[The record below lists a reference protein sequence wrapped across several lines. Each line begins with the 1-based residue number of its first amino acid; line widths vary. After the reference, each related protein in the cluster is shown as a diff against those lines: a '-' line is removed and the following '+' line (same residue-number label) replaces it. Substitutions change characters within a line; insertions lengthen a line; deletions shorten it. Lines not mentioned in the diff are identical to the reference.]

1 MAEWKFVITEHSTFY
16 VELDTSNEEEAYSK
30 IREMVLS
37 GEIDITKP
45 DYYENVEDVIPV

>member
-1 MAEWKFVITEHSTFY
+1 MTEWQFVITERSTFH
-16 VELDTSNEEEAYSK
+16 VELDTDDEEEAYRK